1 MRKTSITVL
10 AAAFLVCGA
19 GVSAPAPATA
29 QTTVERIV
37 AIVNDEIITMTDMNR
52 FAERLRSGGL
62 TDDMLIPDES
72 TKEAVLSDRRKL
84 LDKMIDEKVIDSEV
98 KRQNLTVP
106 IERVEQEIRSIAK
119 RNNVSRDELRAA
131 LQERGVAFS
140 EYQDFIKTGL
150 ERQGLIEKAITS
162 RIKISEDDVLAAYA
176 QAHGPSGEA
185 FEYSLS
191 HIYFSSGKGGA
202 PAAKARAER
211 SLAKLRGG
219 ANFEKLAADESED
232 PGFEA
237 GGVLGTFKTG
247 ELQKDLEAV
256 VQKLGAGEFSDVIP
270 TRGGYHIVKVNKK
283 RMIPDP
289 RSERAREKIR
299 AELYEKAYKR
309 QLQGWLEQL
318 RQEAFIRINDPSLAP
333 KKG

>member
-1 MRKTSITVL
+1 MRKSSVTVL
-10 AAAFLVCGA
+10 TAVLLFCGI
-19 GVSAPAPATA
+19 GLSTPAPAMA

-52 FAERLRSGGL
+52 FADRLRTGGL
-62 TDDMLIPDES
+62 TDDLLIPDEA
-72 TKEAVLSDRRKL
+72 TKEAVLNDRSKL

-98 KRQNLTVP
+98 KRQNLSVP

-119 RNNVSRDELRAA
+119 RNNVSREELKAA

-140 EYQDFIKTGL
+140 DYQDFIKTGL

-202 PAAKARAER
+202 SAAKARAEKT
-211 SLAKLRGG
+211 LTKLREG

-232 PGFEA
+232 PGFEP
-237 GGVLGTFKTG
+237 GGVLGNFKTG
-247 ELQKDLEAV
+247 ELQKDLETV
-256 VQKLGAGEFSDVIP
+256 VQKLGAGEFSDVLP
-270 TRGGYHIVKVNKK
+270 TRGGYHIVKVTKK
-283 RMIPDP
+283 RMIADP
-289 RSERAREKIR
+289 RSEKARERIR
-299 AELYEKAYKR
+299 AQLYEKAYKR